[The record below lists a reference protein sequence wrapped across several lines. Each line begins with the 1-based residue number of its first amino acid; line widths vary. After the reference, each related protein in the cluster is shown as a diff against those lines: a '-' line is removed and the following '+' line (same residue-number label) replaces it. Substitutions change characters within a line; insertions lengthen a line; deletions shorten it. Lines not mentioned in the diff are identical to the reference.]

1 MSKNSCGVNIQISYD
16 MRLSVEDSTEMPLL
30 LTDLVKVVRPG
41 AVTPVAAGMLMSR
54 PTVRKYHAERSKKSY
69 SIAWTI
75 QDRDRSSLRMFVH
88 EIPGYVLKL

>member
-1 MSKNSCGVNIQISYD
+1 

-54 PTVRKYHAERSKKSY
+54 PTAQQLLRRKEQEKVFYCL
-69 SIAWTI
+69 IF
-75 QDRDRSSLRMFVH
+75 QDRDHSLFGEAYRRD
-88 EIPGYVLKL
+88 PQLP

>member
-1 MSKNSCGVNIQISYD
+1 

-54 PTVRKYHAERSKKSY
+54 PTVQQVLCRKEQEEIFYGFDNPGPRSL
-69 SIAWTI
+69 A
-75 QDRDRSSLRMFVH
+75 L
-88 EIPGYVLKL
+88 